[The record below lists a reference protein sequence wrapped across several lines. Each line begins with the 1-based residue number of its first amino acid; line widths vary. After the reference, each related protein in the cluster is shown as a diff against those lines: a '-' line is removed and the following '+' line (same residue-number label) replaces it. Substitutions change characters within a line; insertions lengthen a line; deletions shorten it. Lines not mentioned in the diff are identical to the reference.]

1 MLCDFVYT
9 GIYVAEEV
17 RELSHLM
24 VKIIWRPYYQK
35 RVEGKRSKKRE
46 PLQPKKERLK
56 KVSWLVG
63 GGWGVPVQCVARVH

>member
-1 MLCDFVYT
+1 M
-9 GIYVAEEV
+9 AEEV

-56 KVSWLVG
+56 KVSWFMTALLKLAV
-63 GGWGVPVQCVARVH
+63 WHQTFYWSICTFIHSFLI